1 MGNGEISVGGHFSLP
16 GQTTL
21 YEKFKGKGGFSSGLT
36 QGVDVL
42 EINHS
47 ADLNNG
53 LKELDQ
59 SIPNLFRIYRSNF
72 HIPPNS
78 LRETSFSV
86 IFPGDPNF
94 PDLYPEELDQ
104 NLSWFINEFLG
115 QSNSTTSSSAHDN
128 NRTASD
134 LNVSIP
140 ITVVGTGDDANITL
154 HFKKGH
160 SPRLETYK
168 WRARISQSPKPFNY

>member
-1 MGNGEISVGGHFSLP
+1 MYSKSTIQL
-16 GQTTL
+16 
-21 YEKFKGKGGFSSGLT
+21 
-36 QGVDVL
+36 
-42 EINHS
+42 
-47 ADLNNG
+47 DLNNG
-53 LKELDQ
+53 LKEPDQ

-160 SPRLETYK
+160 SPRLEITNGGRGFHKAPNLSITDPDTENTFLINLGMDLRRKYNK
-168 WRARISQSPKPFNY
+168 NSHSFKPG